1 MWVRMRFG
9 IGWRDLAA
17 GLAYCAVPSSR
28 TKNYAAAVNAW
39 TDRDDCLI
47 LLSVRSAFDL
57 LLQELAL
64 EPGDEVLLSAWTVPD
79 MIRIVEA
86 HGLVPVPV
94 DVDHRGHL
102 CMDSLSRSMTARAQL
117 LVVAHLFGGRT
128 PLDNVV
134 PMLKKHG
141 VMLVEDC
148 AQSFD
153 HVGDTG
159 HPDSDVVMHSFGPI
173 KTATALGGAVV
184 RVASRS
190 LRDGME
196 SRAAKAPVQT
206 RFKFSLR
213 VFRFSILKLLSG
225 RYAASVLFGLLSRFG
240 VDVDAKVNSLGRGFI
255 GRDILKQIRLQ
266 PSAPLLKLMT
276 RRFKE
281 FDFGR
286 IEHRKRLGEIFDRE
300 LGFDERPADDSRWIC
315 PLFVPDKHATC
326 DRLRAAGFDATCRSR
341 MVVVPAV
348 DEREAITAGENWER
362 VVFLPWYPDL
372 NESEV
377 RRMARAVRPR

>member
-1 MWVRMRFG
+1 MRFG

-17 GLAYCAVPSSR
+17 GLAYCVAPFSR
-28 TKNYAAAVNAW
+28 SKAYTEAAQAW
-39 TDRDDCLI
+39 SDRDDCLI

-102 CMDSLSRSMTARAQL
+102 CMDSLPRSITSRAQL

-128 PLDNVV
+128 PLDIVA
-134 PMLKKHG
+134 PLLKKHG

-190 LRDGME
+190 LRNGME

-206 RFKFSLR
+206 RFKFLLR
-213 VFRFSILKLLSG
+213 VLRFSILKLLSG
-225 RYAASVLFGLLSRFG
+225 KHAASVLFGLLSRFG
-240 VDVDAKVNSLGRGFI
+240 VDIDAKVNSLGRGFI
-255 GRDILKQIRLQ
+255 GRDILKQIRIQ
-266 PSAPLLKLMT
+266 PSGPLLKLMT

-315 PLFVPDKHATC
+315 PLFVPDKQATC

-348 DEREAITAGENWER
+348 DEREAVAANANWDR

-377 RRMARAVRPR
+377 RRMASVVRPR